1 MRLALTAHD
10 LIQCTNLTQPYEAED
25 GRGLNLL
32 QAEGNDE
39 VQRNSNLKW
48 QDDEFSN
55 LEQENVDGL
64 IRFSILSVEYEDEC
78 AGFVLYTL
86 NDIWRYS

>member
-39 VQRNSNLKW
+39 VQR
-48 QDDEFSN
+48 
-55 LEQENVDGL
+55 
-64 IRFSILSVEYEDEC
+64 SIVETTCFTRPGHKE
-78 AGFVLYTL
+78 
-86 NDIWRYS
+86 